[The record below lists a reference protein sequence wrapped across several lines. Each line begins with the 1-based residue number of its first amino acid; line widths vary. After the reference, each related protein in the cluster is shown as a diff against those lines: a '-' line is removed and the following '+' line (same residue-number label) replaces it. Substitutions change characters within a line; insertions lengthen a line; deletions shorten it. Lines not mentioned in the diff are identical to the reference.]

1 MIAFF
6 LRTFFSKKV
15 LQERLRSCTLTK
27 NFWALGKAKNKAQL
41 FNICS
46 NADIDIQYQLMILRY
61 RRREKQNKILN
72 IAIGYKSF

>member
-27 NFWALGKAKNKAQL
+27 NFLTMGETWNFAR
-41 FNICS
+41 FS
-46 NADIDIQYQLMILRY
+46 ILARMLES
-61 RRREKQNKILN
+61 R
-72 IAIGYKSF
+72 ACIG